1 MATSSLVHTS
11 LLFYFATYWSRECLR
26 VPVGTPTAERGL
38 SPASSPGKRCNSS
51 NGAAALPAMHTP
63 FSPPMSRGQPRVP
76 LSTMQRASGDF
87 QTPAP
92 QQSGATER
100 VVAGAASRGTETMVG
115 SREIQ
120 ELAGG
125 ALRVVTSPIK
135 GASRYRASYGDGK
148 RKRSGGSGAM
158 QLVPE
163 ASRLKDQSFPQAAR
177 PTSRIEDS
185 RRRSGSEHVHH
196 ALRTSSASVSGGSLG
211 PPLRELRRGS
221 IAHCNGSSAGRRERG
236 IGESRQ
242 RESTQE
248 TSRGGSGDTTGKGKR
263 WSSECG
269 GGIHER
275 AARRVST
282 WSSSSGASSRRS
294 SEEGS
299 CDGAKDKSV
308 SSAVRLSS
316 VAGSSISDKMSR
328 RESNGGREGRVGGL
342 SSKRWRD
349 EEEGEEHEKYD
360 GQAKVSMGASAS
372 TDETGF
378 HRGNKRS
385 RESAIVSH
393 IFGMA
398 VRNVKIQ
405 C

>member
-1 MATSSLVHTS
+1 M
-11 LLFYFATYWSRECLR
+11 
-26 VPVGTPTAERGL
+26 
-38 SPASSPGKRCNSS
+38 
-51 NGAAALPAMHTP
+51 
-63 FSPPMSRGQPRVP
+63 
-76 LSTMQRASGDF
+76 
-87 QTPAP
+87 
-92 QQSGATER
+92 
-100 VVAGAASRGTETMVG
+100 G
-115 SREIQ
+115 SREK
-120 ELAGG
+120 ELTGG
-125 ALRVVTSPIK
+125 ALRVVTSPVK

-163 ASRLKDQSFPQAAR
+163 SSRLKDRSSRQAAAR

-185 RRRSGSEHVHH
+185 RRRSGSAHVHH
-196 ALRTSSASVSGGSLG
+196 ALRISSASVSGGSLG

-221 IAHCNGSSAGRRERG
+221 IAHCNESSAGRREKG

-248 TSRGGSGDTTGKGKR
+248 TSGGGKGETTGNGKR
-263 WSSECG
+263 RSSESG
-269 GGIHER
+269 AIHER

-294 SEEGS
+294 SDEGS
-299 CDGAKDKSV
+299 CDGARDKSV
-308 SSAVRLSS
+308 SSTVRLSS
-316 VAGSSISDKMSR
+316 VTGSSMSTKIAR
-328 RESNGGREGRVGGL
+328 RESKGGREGRAGGS

-360 GQAKVSMGASAS
+360 GKGGGPSRDKA
-372 TDETGF
+372 GF

-393 IFGMA
+393 KFEMA
-398 VRNVKIQ
+398 VHNVEVRH
-405 C
+405 